1 MVTRL
6 VKAQLDHSNRSM
18 SNLQEERLRGV
29 EISFLPFRCEEC
41 GRNETPCVLNF
52 NENIIKCEAVV
63 HFYNDLEDHTRN
75 GKNCSRYY

>member
-6 VKAQLDHSNRSM
+6 VKAQSDHSNCSM
-18 SNLQEERLRGV
+18 SNLQEECIQGV
-29 EISFLPFRCEEC
+29 EISFLPFHYEEC
-41 GRNETPCVLNF
+41 GRNETQCVLNF
-52 NENIIKCEAVV
+52 NENTIKCEAVV